1 MQETKK
7 PNLII
12 KTFVSFLITFL
23 IILIVAIAIRAFTL
37 NMKNTESAFGV
48 FTNEYFEVI
57 AGKIDSVASMFKIK
71 RNSVSQYQINLIS
84 QSIEDYIGMVKY
96 QNKKASDTFNPS
108 EALNQN
114 DIQKAKENYYR
125 MSLENPYLRSL
136 TFFDMNGNM
145 RLNLFSQRGFTI
157 ELNDNLINEVK
168 TKKSLVLHAQSEN
181 AFYIIQHIKNKNG
194 EFIIASRNDYMFIPD
209 IVAYYQI
216 NQKDFILRDA
226 HNVTYKIAGNGKEV
240 SLEGN
245 AKEKAASVIGK
256 YAYYKTLD
264 AFTIN
269 DVPSLSITMTEKV
282 YPNYFELI
290 LIVITALMIVIFQKT
305 ISFIIY
311 FMKKLISKPKTEYSE
326 NYATKNSIE
335 EIYET
340 ANENKTNKSD
350 DLKDEDIE
358 EYTTEP
364 IYTAAPSEKIVESPT
379 FLEKNIYSEITQ
391 NKNESAVKKYNN
403 GASRG
408 DLFSSFDN
416 LLVSVINKT
425 EETPKETLKQKNES
439 EEDSSGEKKKFK
451 FQIDEI

>member
-7 PNLII
+7 PNLIL

-23 IILIVAIAIRAFTL
+23 IILIVAITIRAFTL

-57 AGKIDSVASMFKIK
+57 AAKIDSVASMFNIK

-84 QSIEDYIGMVKY
+84 QSIEDYIGMIKY

-108 EALNQN
+108 KVLNQN
-114 DIQKAKENYYR
+114 DIQKAKETYYR

-145 RLNLFSQRGFTI
+145 RLNLFSQKGFTV
-157 ELNDNLINEVK
+157 ELNENLINEVK

-194 EFIIASRNDYMFIPD
+194 EFVMASRNDYMFIPD

-226 HNVTYKIAGNGKEV
+226 HNVTYKIAGSGKEV
-240 SLEGN
+240 ALAGN

-305 ISFIIY
+305 ISFIIA
-311 FMKKLISKPKTEYSE
+311 FMKKLMSNPKTEYYE

-340 ANENKTNKSD
+340 EYENKTNKSD
-350 DLKDEDIE
+350 DLEEDIE

-364 IYTAAPSEKIVESPT
+364 IYTAEPSAKTVESPS

-391 NKNESAVKKYNN
+391 NKKESPVKKYNN
-403 GASRG
+403 GASKG

-425 EETPKETLKQKNES
+425 EEIPQETLKQKNES